1 MRGVVQSMQSSSV
14 NVSLWHLERQN
25 DVLCIS
31 NGQYNLSQPVFNQQ
45 SSKLCLCC
53 QGVHLEISVYVMR
66 VGESQKSWHRRLR
79 SADVHF

>member
-14 NVSLWHLERQN
+14 SVSLWHLERQN
-25 DVLCIS
+25 DMLCVS
-31 NGQYNLSQPVFNQQ
+31 NGQCNLSQPVFNQW

-53 QGVHLEISVYVMR
+53 QGVHLEISVYVTR
-66 VGESQKSWHRRLR
+66 AGESQKSWCRRLR